1 MMKYE
6 KITESE
12 WQVMRILWDHSP
24 QTSAQIIQ
32 QMTPIQKWSPTTIKT
47 FISRLIDKNVLSYEK
62 IGDKRSYFPLITEK
76 DCVLNEMK
84 STINMIYGG
93 KENYSTKN
101 FVFYGDN
108 DEAFIKQ
115 LAPAIEVNY
124 ASLSNHFSFQ
134 FKDKQSIYLHSS
146 QSRLFSALGMN
157 QAPSWVRAA
166 SMWDILH
173 LAPKESFTD
182 RDPNRL
188 LHHVL
193 TTLVIQTINPSAP
206 YWLQQGISAYES
218 QWLSLPDIKKSIL
231 TSQYMLDQLDFVG
244 LSDQFL
250 QFREYNGHEFA
261 YTFVECIIKTFGY
274 PKLNAFI
281 QDPNELSRQFNQES
295 HSLREIWRSFLDKE
309 YLGGVC
315 NDK

>member
-1 MMKYE
+1 MKYE

-12 WQVMRILWDHSP
+12 WQVMRILWDHNP

-32 QMTPIQKWSPTTIKT
+32 QMSSIQKWSPTTIKT

-62 IGDKRSYFPLITEK
+62 IGDKRAYYPLITER

-84 STINMIYGG
+84 STIHMIYGG
-93 KENYSTKN
+93 KENYSTKH
-101 FVFYGDN
+101 FVFYGNN
-108 DEAFIKQ
+108 DEAFIQQ
-115 LAPAIEVNY
+115 LASAIEVNY
-124 ASLSNHFSFQ
+124 AILSEHFSFQ
-134 FKDKQSIYLHSS
+134 MTDKQPIYLHSS
-146 QSRLFSALGMN
+146 QGRLFSALGMN

-173 LAPKESFTD
+173 LAPKESFID

-193 TTLVIQTINPSAP
+193 TTLIIQTINPQTP

-218 QWLSLPDIKKSIL
+218 QWLSASDIRKSIS
-231 TSQYMLDQLDFVG
+231 TNKHILDQLDFDG
-244 LSDQFL
+244 LSNQFL
-250 QFREYNGHEFA
+250 QFKEFNGHELA

-274 PKLNAFI
+274 PKLNALI
-281 QDPNELSRQFNQES
+281 KDQNEFSYQFNHGP
-295 HSLREIWRSFLDKE
+295 HSLKEIWRNFVDKE
-309 YLGGVC
+309 YLGGDSNV
-315 NDK
+315 